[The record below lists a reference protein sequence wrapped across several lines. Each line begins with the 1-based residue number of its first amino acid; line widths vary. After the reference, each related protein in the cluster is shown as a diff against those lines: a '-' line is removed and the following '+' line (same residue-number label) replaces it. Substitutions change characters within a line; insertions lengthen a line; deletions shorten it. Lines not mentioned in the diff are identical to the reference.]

1 MTVAPITKEQAQEK
15 VDDRIFPDFVIQAF
29 NECISEA
36 KIKKTSYVYQKDV
49 VDKILTLAPKGTK
62 RNTIFDEHWLD
73 VENHYRKAGW
83 KVEFYKPHYSE
94 TQSEAYF
101 KFY

>member
-1 MTVAPITKEQAQEK
+1 MTVAPMTKEKTLEEM
-15 VDDRIFPDFVIQAF
+15 DNRIFPDFVIQAF
-29 NECISEA
+29 NECIAES
-36 KIKKTSYVYQKDV
+36 KMKNKPYVYQKDV
-49 VDKILTLAPKGTK
+49 VAKILTLAPQGTK

-94 TQSEAYF
+94 TPSEAYF